1 MKPCHLFLL
10 LALCFV
16 ATPTRGLELTP
27 EQIESLKTRLKAIKD
42 NLETHITSRNT
53 TAGQAFVN
61 AASDP
66 KAAVELYI
74 NCVKMV
80 EYDREGRPE
89 SDFRAWED
97 GQGDR
102 LRDPVFVLSLQQQL
116 RYLSLSCQAAESE
129 DKSKVFAPL
138 MAHVDALSNLTEMPT
153 GAITQSVAN
162 SVFAKAY
169 YLEGLLGK
177 NENWESVPINIS
189 GIYERSILPYL
200 REKDTASLM
209 NAWDKRIEQQTRLVM
224 MLESQQDKELRGLNR
239 DEERRAR
246 NQQSNQNGAVRAHSK
261 EEFTTTTLP
270 QLQWGKMKDMFLFV
284 DQMNGAKAMLDFVE
298 ANLKTELGEQFY
310 SEFESLITSA
320 QSVGSAEKPATT
332 VAPSN

>member
-1 MKPCHLFLL
+1 MKPRHLFLL
-10 LALCFV
+10 LALSLSV
-16 ATPTRGLELTP
+16 APASAVELTV
-27 EQIESLKTRLKAIKD
+27 EQIQTLKARLKSIKD
-42 NLETHITSRNT
+42 NLESHITSRNT
-53 TAGQAFVN
+53 SAGQAFVN
-61 AASDP
+61 AANDP
-66 KAAVELYI
+66 RAAVELYV

-80 EYDREGRPE
+80 DYDREGRPE
-89 SDFRAWED
+89 ADFRAWED
-97 GQGDR
+97 AQGER
-102 LRDPVFVLSLQQQL
+102 LRDPVFVLSLQHQL
-116 RYLSLSCQAAESE
+116 RYLALSCQAAESE
-129 DKSKVFAPL
+129 DKSLVFGPL

-209 NAWDKRIEQQTRLVM
+209 NAWDKRIEQQTRLVV

-261 EEFTTTTLP
+261 EEFTTKTLP
-270 QLQWGKMKDMFLFV
+270 QLQWGKMKDMFLHV
-284 DQMNGAKAMLDFVE
+284 DQMTGAKAMLDFVE
-298 ANLKTELGEQFY
+298 ANLKTEQGEQFY
-310 SEFESLITSA
+310 AEFESLITSA
-320 QSVGSAEKPATT
+320 QGVGSAQTPVTT
-332 VAPSN
+332 DAPTN